1 MKFSDLLNKN
11 AVNNMKNKTVKHA
24 KHQAKHAQGTR
35 SKLAERRM
43 GNMWTLDGAAKE
55 CGVTQGVVHRWETT
69 GMTPNDTMYSI
80 KKYAKVL
87 NMNVNDLLRVL
98 K

>member
-11 AVNNMKNKTVKHA
+11 TVNNMKNKSVKHA
-24 KHQAKHAQGTR
+24 KHQAKHAQGAR
-35 SKLAERRM
+35 SKLADRRM
-43 GNMWTLDGAAKE
+43 ANMWTLYEAAKE
-55 CGVTQGVVHRWETT
+55 CGVTQGVIHRWETT
-69 GMTPNDTMYSI
+69 GTTPNDTMYSI

-87 NMNVNDLLRVL
+87 KMNIDDLLKIL